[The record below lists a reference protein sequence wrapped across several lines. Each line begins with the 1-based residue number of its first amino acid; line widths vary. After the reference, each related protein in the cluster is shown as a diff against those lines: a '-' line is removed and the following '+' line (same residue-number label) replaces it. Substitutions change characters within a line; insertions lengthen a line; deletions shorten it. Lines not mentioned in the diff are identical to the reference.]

1 MHTPQDLITLR
12 YLALRDQ
19 LVTCVDP
26 KGNCTPNS
34 YFCTLLVYAREDGD
48 YIEQAALCMLLA
60 ELE

>member
-19 LVTCVDP
+19 LAASITLD
-26 KGNCTPNS
+26 GNCTPNS
-34 YFCTLLVYAREDGD
+34 YFCTLLQYAREDGD

-60 ELE
+60 ELQ